1 MEDSCRSDLEGRELA
16 EVDTWGL
23 EQEEESL
30 LQDEDSCNQMEGSC
44 WKLLEM
50 NCHGLEGMAGMEGH
64 GEGKL
69 VLMGHLDMVTGV
81 LRAEEDKE

>member
-16 EVDTWGL
+16 EVDSWGL

-30 LQDEDSCNQMEGSC
+30 LQDEDSCTQMEGSC
-44 WKLLEM
+44 WKL
-50 NCHGLEGMAGMEGH
+50 NCHGLEEMVVLERH

-69 VLMGHLDMVTGV
+69 VLMGHLDMERGM
-81 LRAEEDKE
+81 LRAEEDRE